1 MFSGSLTG
9 CSNSIFIIMS
19 EQWPRIVFCCQWQW
33 TGHVAQLFQG
43 RIHRVGNSGA
53 HGEQMQGEAALFCNK
68 DACRELAE
76 LWKRCG
82 LEEGQSALLCT
93 PFFSKSE
100 LTHNAL
106 EPATEALRA
115 TLDLLS
121 QTKMGQL
128 FKLLDLLIRLQVWK
142 CFLFFLFSFIFFFLA
157 NVLSGCKTQKIAL
170 RSLRIVTFWIKT
182 ALLGWY
188 LN

>member
-100 LTHNAL
+100 LTHNGCGTSHWGAAGYIRPTFPDKNGAAL
-106 EPATEALRA
+106 QALRSFDPSPS
-115 TLDLLS
+115 LEVFS
-121 QTKMGQL
+121 
-128 FKLLDLLIRLQVWK
+128 
-142 CFLFFLFSFIFFFLA
+142 FLPFFLYFFFLA

-170 RSLRIVTFWIKT
+170 SSLRIVTFWIKT